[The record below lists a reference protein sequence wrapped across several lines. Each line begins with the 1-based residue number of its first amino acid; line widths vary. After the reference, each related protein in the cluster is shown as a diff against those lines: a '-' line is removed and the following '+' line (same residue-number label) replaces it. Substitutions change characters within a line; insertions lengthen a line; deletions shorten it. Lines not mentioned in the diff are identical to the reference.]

1 MTSEEKLRLKRLAGR
16 LAPFVIPASVA
27 LFPIVLTLWVF
38 RRNWTSIPYGDDWY
52 TPGSQIVSLLQGS
65 LSFVDVFRQHNESR
79 LLFPTLYNLFLVA
92 VTGRWD
98 SKDAIVLMFALACA
112 GSFLLYIL
120 LSRTTA
126 LTLSRRLW
134 AWALLNAVF
143 FCPALYENFLWGIF
157 LVSLTPGVALLGAM
171 VVNLSELRLHSKMLV
186 NSALAFLATYSF
198 SNGML
203 LWLLAVPIC
212 AVRQSAGTKNN
223 VRNSIGWYVVYFL
236 LGVLAVALYFRHFT
250 HPTQLPRFAT
260 SVSNAAPLFH
270 FLLLWLGNVF
280 VPPGADP
287 LFAGCLSLTGF
298 AALTVVAIQVARR
311 QGNFWRSYPWLTIAA
326 YGGVSGAIT
335 ASGRLG
341 FGLGTALAPRYLV
354 VSVFFYIGLVGL
366 AISLC
371 DSWMASRHAMC
382 SREIFAGGL
391 IIGIFAGAWLSGF
404 SNHLARAKI
413 VREERKALALAVRWI
428 PVIPDNPDLA
438 LSKVPPKVIAEK
450 ATALSNYDA
459 LRPRFISQSL
469 ASIARQ
475 IPPDGDSSAGR
486 LTTARFSDE
495 HRLLLTGIAWLPY
508 RNAQADCVV
517 VGYVNSEDGLTP
529 FTVFKATYNQES
541 LKRCFDLK
549 RLPPNG
555 FAASIN
561 SENIP
566 MGDLILRAW
575 AVDLRAERALPMAGA
590 IAMHNEWVQ
599 N

>member
-1 MTSEEKLRLKRLAGR
+1 
-16 LAPFVIPASVA
+16 
-27 LFPIVLTLWVF
+27 
-38 RRNWTSIPYGDDWY
+38 
-52 TPGSQIVSLLQGS
+52 
-65 LSFVDVFRQHNESR
+65 
-79 LLFPTLYNLFLVA
+79 
-92 VTGRWD
+92 
-98 SKDAIVLMFALACA
+98 
-112 GSFLLYIL
+112 
-120 LSRTTA
+120 
-126 LTLSRRLW
+126 
-134 AWALLNAVF
+134 
-143 FCPALYENFLWGIF
+143 
-157 LVSLTPGVALLGAM
+157 
-171 VVNLSELRLHSKMLV
+171 
-186 NSALAFLATYSF
+186 
-198 SNGML
+198 
-203 LWLLAVPIC
+203 
-212 AVRQSAGTKNN
+212 
-223 VRNSIGWYVVYFL
+223 
-236 LGVLAVALYFRHFT
+236 
-250 HPTQLPRFAT
+250 
-260 SVSNAAPLFH
+260 
-270 FLLLWLGNVF
+270 
-280 VPPGADP
+280 
-287 LFAGCLSLTGF
+287 
-298 AALTVVAIQVARR
+298 
-311 QGNFWRSYPWLTIAA
+311 
-326 YGGVSGAIT
+326 
-335 ASGRLG
+335 
-341 FGLGTALAPRYLV
+341 
-354 VSVFFYIGLVGL
+354 
-366 AISLC
+366 
-371 DSWMASRHAMC
+371 MC

-450 ATALSNYDA
+450 ATALSKYDA

-541 LKRCFDLK
+541 LKRRFDLK

-555 FAASIN
+555 FAASID

-590 IAMHNEWVQ
+590 IAMHNELVQ